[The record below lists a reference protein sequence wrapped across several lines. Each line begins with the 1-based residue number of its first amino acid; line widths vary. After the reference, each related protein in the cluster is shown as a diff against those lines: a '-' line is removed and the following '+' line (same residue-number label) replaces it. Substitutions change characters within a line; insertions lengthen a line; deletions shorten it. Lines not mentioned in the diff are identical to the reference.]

1 MSRAHR
7 AIAACLLG
15 CTSLCCGGGDRPNII
30 LITLDTTRADH
41 LSCYGYERETSP
53 NVDALAREATVFER
67 AYAVS
72 SWTLPTHASIF
83 TGRYPKSHGARYD
96 PEGPLAVTPPVH
108 RDVNAPPQTEIR
120 VRMLAPTTGTL
131 AQLLQK
137 RGYKT
142 SAAVAGPWMKEA
154 FGLSLGFDSYDEEDI
169 HMLYGRLGESV
180 SDAALGFLE
189 EVDSGP
195 FMLFLNYYDAHQ
207 PWGAP
212 GDAMYRYVDKEAV
225 DQVQRMSESALDTL
239 VKGVGRTDDRELLV
253 GLYDGEIHYMD
264 AQVGRVFDDLKR
276 RGLWENSWVIVTADH
291 GEMLGEK
298 GSYNHGD
305 DSLSE
310 GEIHIPLLIK
320 PPASGS
326 RTGLTVGRE
335 GGFVQQVDLLPLLLS
350 ELGIDIPED
359 VQGVL
364 PGQRTE
370 PVIADL
376 WPSHRGGG
384 RLQAMVEEHEK
395 ILCRESGLELY
406 DLESD
411 PNELTNLESEKSERA
426 EALRKRLE
434 ALFASL
440 PDPIALDIGPDV
452 DEDTL
457 NALKGLGYI
466 GD

>member
-1 MSRAHR
+1 VSRTHR
-7 AIAACLLG
+7 AIAAGLLG

-96 PEGPLAVTPPVH
+96 PEGPVAVTPPVH
-108 RDVNAPPQTEIR
+108 RDVNAPPQPEVR

-131 AQLLQK
+131 AQLLKK

-207 PWGAP
+207 PWGRP
-212 GDAMYRYVDKEAV
+212 AMRCIATWIRKPSIRCNGCPKA
-225 DQVQRMSESALDTL
+225 RSTPWSRGSA
-239 VKGVGRTDDRELLV
+239 GRTI
-253 GLYDGEIHYMD
+253 GSCSS
-264 AQVGRVFDDLKR
+264 ASTTGRFTTWTPRSVASSTISNAVACGR
-276 RGLWENSWVIVTADH
+276 TA
-291 GEMLGEK
+291 G
-298 GSYNHGD
+298 
-305 DSLSE
+305 
-310 GEIHIPLLIK
+310 
-320 PPASGS
+320 
-326 RTGLTVGRE
+326 
-335 GGFVQQVDLLPLLLS
+335 
-350 ELGIDIPED
+350 
-359 VQGVL
+359 
-364 PGQRTE
+364 
-370 PVIADL
+370 
-376 WPSHRGGG
+376 
-384 RLQAMVEEHEK
+384 
-395 ILCRESGLELY
+395 
-406 DLESD
+406 
-411 PNELTNLESEKSERA
+411 
-426 EALRKRLE
+426 
-434 ALFASL
+434 
-440 PDPIALDIGPDV
+440 
-452 DEDTL
+452 
-457 NALKGLGYI
+457 
-466 GD
+466 